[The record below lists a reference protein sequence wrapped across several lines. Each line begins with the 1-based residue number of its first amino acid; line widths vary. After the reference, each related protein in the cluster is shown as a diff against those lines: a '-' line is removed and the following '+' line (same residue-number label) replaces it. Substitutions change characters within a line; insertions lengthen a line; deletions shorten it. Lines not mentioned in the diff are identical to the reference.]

1 MVFVEATIR
10 KAESFIAIIERTC
23 LQSLSCPHT
32 RRGAKGM
39 KERLYTACLAA
50 CYSTLSSAIEALRR
64 AQPCLAGALVISNP
78 SAVDSALLRRLAG
91 VAYQNYS
98 CLALWWQRPCPV
110 FYL

>member
-10 KAESFIAIIERTC
+10 KAESFVAIIERTC
-23 LQSLSCPHT
+23 LQS
-32 RRGAKGM
+32 
-39 KERLYTACLAA
+39 LAA

-91 VAYQNYS
+91 V
-98 CLALWWQRPCPV
+98 
-110 FYL
+110 